1 MGSVKTPA
9 SLGKPGRRTGRP
21 AAYRRSVTTRLT
33 AADLT
38 EQLAE
43 LGLTDWRV
51 LRREL
56 EANFEA
62 RSYAAAGRFV
72 ADVAALCDELDHHAA
87 VDLRY
92 PGLVHVVSTT
102 HYLDSLTARD
112 LTLAGAV
119 SALAADQGLKST
131 PRDSMQLEV
140 AIDAVDID
148 AVVPFWRTVL
158 GYVPEHAAEGE
169 PVRGLIDPEG
179 IEPPVFFRSLT
190 RPPAGPRSGTNHVHL
205 DVHVPY
211 DVAEERVAAAL
222 AAGGRLVSDEAAPS
236 CWVLSDAEG
245 NEACVCTW
253 QDVPG

>member
-1 MGSVKTPA
+1 V
-9 SLGKPGRRTGRP
+9 TG
-21 AAYRRSVTTRLT
+21 RLT
-33 AADLT
+33 AADIT
-38 EQLAE
+38 D

-51 LRREL
+51 LRREV

-62 RSYAAAGRFV
+62 HSYAAAGQFV

-102 HYLDSLTARD
+102 HWLDALTDRDVALAR
-112 LTLAGAV
+112 AV
-119 SALAADQGLKST
+119 SALAAEQGLKST

-148 AVVPFWRTVL
+148 SVVPFWRTVL
-158 GYVPEHAAEGE
+158 GYVPEHAAEGA

-179 IEPPVFFRSLT
+179 IEPSVFFRHT
-190 RPPAGPRSGTNHVHL
+190 TQVRPQPGAERNHMHL
-205 DVHVPY
+205 DVHVPH

-222 AAGGRLVSDEAAPS
+222 AAGGRLVSEKAAPS
-236 CWVLSDAEG
+236 CWVLADAEG
-245 NEACVCTW
+245 NEACLCTW
-253 QDVPG
+253 QDRA

>member
-1 MGSVKTPA
+1 M
-9 SLGKPGRRTGRP
+9 TGRI
-21 AAYRRSVTTRLT
+21 S

-38 EQLAE
+38 DLA
-43 LGLTDWRV
+43 LADWRV
-51 LRREL
+51 IRREI

-62 RSYAAAGRFV
+62 GSYAAAGRFV
-72 ADVAALCDELDHHAA
+72 ADVAELCDQLDHHAA

-102 HYLDSLTARD
+102 HYLDALTDRDVALAR
-112 LTLAGAV
+112 AV
-119 SALAADQGLKST
+119 SALAAEQGLKSS

-158 GYVPEHAAEGE
+158 GYVPEHAGDDE

-179 IEPPVFFRSLT
+179 IEPAVWFQQMTDPR
-190 RPPAGPRSGTNHVHL
+190 AGRNRLHL
-205 DVHVPY
+205 DVHVPS
-211 DVAEERVAAAL
+211 DVAEERVAAAI

-236 CWVLSDAEG
+236 YWVLADAEG

-253 QDVPG
+253 QDQG

>member
-1 MGSVKTPA
+1 V
-9 SLGKPGRRTGRP
+9 TGRI
-21 AAYRRSVTTRLT
+21 T

-38 EQLAE
+38 D
-43 LGLTDWRV
+43 LGLADWRV
-51 LRREL
+51 LRREI

-62 RSYAAAGRFV
+62 GSYAAAGRFV

-102 HYLDSLTARD
+102 HYLDALTDRD
-112 LTLAGAV
+112 VTLARAV
-119 SALAADQGLKST
+119 TALAAEQELKST

-158 GYVPEHAAEGE
+158 GYVPEHAAEGAA
-169 PVRGLIDPEG
+169 VRGLIDPEG
-179 IEPPVFFRSLT
+179 IEPALFFRQLGPGASRL
-190 RPPAGPRSGTNHVHL
+190 PAGRNHLHL
-205 DVHVPY
+205 DVHVPH

-222 AAGGRLVSDEAAPS
+222 AAGGRLVSDTDAPS
-236 CWVLSDAEG
+236 FWVLADAEG

-253 QDVPG
+253 QDPATSRP

>member
-1 MGSVKTPA
+1 M
-9 SLGKPGRRTGRP
+9 TGRL
-21 AAYRRSVTTRLT
+21 S

-38 EQLAE
+38 D

-51 LRREL
+51 LRREI

-62 RSYAAAGRFV
+62 GSYAAAGRFV

-102 HYLDSLTARD
+102 HWLDALTDRD
-112 LTLAGAV
+112 VTLARAV
-119 SALAADQGLKST
+119 SALAADQGLKTT

-140 AIDAVDID
+140 AVDAVDID

-158 GYVPEHAAEGE
+158 GYVPEHAEEGAA
-169 PVRGLIDPEG
+169 VRGLIDPEG
-179 IEPPVFFRSLT
+179 IEPPVFFRQLTPGPT
-190 RPPAGPRSGTNHVHL
+190 RPGSGRNQVHV
-205 DVHVPY
+205 DVHVPV
-211 DVAEERVAAAL
+211 DVAEERVAAAV
-222 AAGGRLVSDEAAPS
+222 AAGGRLVSDADAPS
-236 CWVLSDAEG
+236 YWVLADAEG

-253 QDVPG
+253 QEPARDRAQAP

>member
-1 MGSVKTPA
+1 M
-9 SLGKPGRRTGRP
+9 TGRL
-21 AAYRRSVTTRLT
+21 A

-38 EQLAE
+38 ARLTEQ
-43 LGLTDWRV
+43 GLTDWRV
-51 LRREL
+51 LRREV

-62 RSYAAAGRFV
+62 GSYADAGRFV

-102 HYLDSLTARD
+102 HWVDGLTERD
-112 LTLAGAV
+112 LTLARAV
-119 SALAADQGLKST
+119 SALAAERGLRSA

-158 GYVPEHAAEGE
+158 GYVPEHAEQGA

-179 IEPPVFFRSLT
+179 IEPAVWFQQT
-190 RPPAGPRSGTNHVHL
+190 TGPRSGRNRVHL
-205 DVHVPY
+205 DVHVPS
-211 DVAEERVAAAL
+211 DVAAERVQAAV

-236 CWVLSDAEG
+236 CWVLADAEG
-245 NEACVCTW
+245 NEACICTW
-253 QDVPG
+253 QDPDGG